1 MNMSMYYTLCDML
14 SDLMGEINTLFKLIC
29 NLFIIHVLTSIF
41 IYVAWSWHDAMA
53 TINPLPQV
61 LLHFGEDHPVH
72 KELISDGMEVEGP
85 ISSQNLKFQI

>member
-1 MNMSMYYTLCDML
+1 M
-14 SDLMGEINTLFKLIC
+14 
-29 NLFIIHVLTSIF
+29 F
-41 IYVAWSWHDAMA
+41 IYVAWSWHDAIA